1 MTQALDTMTVIA
13 GGFMYWHDS
22 DGFNTAFVK
31 SRPGI
36 GFTIGAIA
44 AIIAW
49 LDGSVL
55 IGPTAV
61 KFGRLG
67 DEIAA
72 SGAPPTPEQAS
83 TMAASR
89 RRLRLSGPGRHRAA
103 DDCRLGHGRRTLPVD
118 TGREMDFE
126 CSCGRRWRLEHYFG
140 KDGELFGPS
149 WVLL

>member
-89 RRLRLSGPGRHRAA
+89 RRLRLSGR
-103 DDCRLGHGRRTLPVD
+103 VD
-118 TGREMDFE
+118 I
-126 CSCGRRWRLEHYFG
+126 
-140 KDGELFGPS
+140 
-149 WVLL
+149 VLLTIAALAMAVARYL